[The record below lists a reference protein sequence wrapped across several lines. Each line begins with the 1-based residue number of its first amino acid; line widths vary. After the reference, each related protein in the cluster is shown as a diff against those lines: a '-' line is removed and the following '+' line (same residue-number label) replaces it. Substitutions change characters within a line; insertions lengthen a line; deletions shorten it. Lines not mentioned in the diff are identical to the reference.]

1 MIRTAII
8 NTARIMRRFAP
19 FIFAAPIFGVVQGGA
34 T

>member
-8 NTARIMRRFAP
+8 ITARIMRCFAP
-19 FIFAAPIFGVVQGGA
+19 VVFATPLFDVVQEGA

>member
-19 FIFAAPIFGVVQGGA
+19 AIFAGPVFDVVQGGA
-34 T
+34 L